1 MKHVAAVILA
11 AGEGKRMRSDRAKV
25 LHSLAGM
32 PILSYVVEAV
42 EKLARPI
49 VAVVGHQAG
58 EVKRFLKDKPV
69 RTVMQAKQLGTAHAV
84 MRTQAALS
92 HVRTPVLILNG
103 DTPLITRSTIERL
116 IELHHQRGAQLTLLT
131 ARMSD
136 PFGYGRIVR
145 NSEGQIRRVVEEADA
160 TPYEKKIQEINTGV
174 YLAEKATL
182 FELLKTIQSNNH
194 QKEYYLPDAVESAV
208 KQGLRVESLETSDPQ
223 EVFGINT
230 RLDLA
235 GAGKIL
241 QARILKRFMLEGVTV
256 LDPGT
261 TWIDHRVLI
270 GRDAIIYPQVRV
282 EGKTV
287 IGEGCVIGSHVRLI
301 DSEIESG
308 ATIRDFC
315 VINGARIQS
324 GASIG
329 PFAHLRPGT
338 VIKKGARIGNFVEV
352 KKSVIGP
359 DSKANHLSYIGDAIV
374 GQGVNIGAGTIT
386 CNYDGFK
393 KYETVI
399 GDEVFVGSDTQFIAP
414 VRIGRGALIAAGSTI
429 VKDVPPRAL
438 GMSRVQQVNKP
449 DWAERRRR
457 VKVKRS
463 KSKAKKEGKNRST
476 IHRAFVRKAF

>member
-1 MKHVAAVILA
+1 VKHVAAVILA

-25 LHSLAGM
+25 LHPLAGM

-69 RTVMQAKQLGTAHAV
+69 RTVMQTRQLGTAHAV
-84 MRTQAALS
+84 LRAQAALS
-92 HVRTPVLILNG
+92 HVRGPVLILNG
-103 DTPLITRSTIERL
+103 DTPLITRHTLERL
-116 IELHHQRGAQLTLLT
+116 IEFHHQRGAHLTLLT
-131 ARMSD
+131 ARLSD

-145 NSEGQIRRVVEEADA
+145 NSEGQIRRVVEETDA
-160 TPYEKKIQEINTGV
+160 TPYEKKIQEINTGI
-174 YLAEKATL
+174 YLVERTTL
-182 FELLKTIQSNNH
+182 FELLKMVQSNNS
-194 QKEYYLPDAVESAV
+194 QKEYYLPDTVEAAV
-208 KQGLRVESLETSDPQ
+208 KQGLRVESMEVPDPQ

-235 GAGKIL
+235 QAGKIL
-241 QARILKRFMLEGVTV
+241 QSRILKRFMLEGVTL
-256 LDPGT
+256 LDPDT
-261 TWIDHRVLI
+261 TWIDRQVLI
-270 GRDAIIYPQVRV
+270 GRDVVIYPQVSV

-287 IGEGCVIGSHVRLI
+287 IGEGCMIGSHVRLT

-315 VINGARIQS
+315 VISGSKIQS
-324 GASIG
+324 GVSIG

-359 DSKANHLSYIGDAIV
+359 DSKANHLSYLGDAIV
-374 GQGVNIGAGTIT
+374 GRGVNIGAGTIT

-393 KYETVI
+393 KHETVI
-399 GDEVFVGSDTQFIAP
+399 GDDVFVGSDTQFVAP

-438 GMSRVQQVNKP
+438 GMSRTQQLNKP

-457 VKVKRS
+457 VKIKRS
-463 KSKAKKEGKNRST
+463 KSKTKKK
-476 IHRAFVRKAF
+476 K